1 MTGRHAGIGMTSQRT
16 RMRMVERLRDQGIK
30 DERVLGVFAEVQRH
44 IFVDEALAHRAYEDI
59 ALPIG
64 FGQTIS
70 QPWVVARMLEL
81 ACAGVTL
88 DSVLEIGT
96 GCGYQAALLARLA
109 RHVYSVERIQELLTR
124 ARRNL
129 HELRITNV
137 RLKHADGHLGLKES
151 APFDAIIMAAAATH
165 VPDALLE
172 QLSPGGRLVMPL
184 GNREQYLTVITRDA
198 ERFDRQNLE
207 QVRFVP
213 LIPGAG
219 G

>member
-1 MTGRHAGIGMTSQRT
+1 MSRHPGIGMTSQRT
-16 RMRMVERLRDQGIK
+16 RMRMVERLRSQGIQ
-30 DERVLGVFAEVQRH
+30 DERVLSVFAEVQRH

-81 ACAGVTL
+81 AGAPGL

-96 GCGYQAALLARLA
+96 GCGYQAALLSRLA
-109 RHVYSVERIQELLTR
+109 RHVYSVERIGELLTR

-129 HELRITNV
+129 HELKITNV
-137 RLKHADGHLGLKES
+137 RLKHADGHIGLKES
-151 APFDAIIMAAAATH
+151 APFDAIILAAAATH
-165 VPDALLE
+165 VPDALQE
-172 QLSPGGRLVMPL
+172 QLAVGGRLVMPL
-184 GNREQYLTVITRDA
+184 GNREQYLTVITRDS
-198 ERFDRQNLE
+198 EGFNRQTLE

-213 LIPGAG
+213 LLPGAG